1 MPTGERLY
9 ELEYPIKN
17 LRNLI
22 ATSDSTLLIGPGFEK
37 LKDTLFIY
45 NAKTGQMVH
54 KIILKYP
61 NFKDYGAILAIPRRA
76 TQV

>member
-1 MPTGERLY
+1 MPTGEKLY

-45 NAKTGQMVH
+45 NAKTGQMAH

-61 NFKDYGAILAIPRRA
+61 NFKDYGVILAMPRRA